1 MGWHIESGFRY
12 RYVARIM
19 DYMDFQVRKH
29 ANVLDV
35 PGAEIYTEERPP
47 IVPMASTKLG
57 HLHGGSLGI
66 LDDIANLD
74 MPDYPM
80 KEVPFGD
87 EGEGAAPPTPAGPE
101 FPSMYMTLDRV
112 TAKLLAA
119 RPASANLAITLLSAE
134 NVLRALLKRRRPSFW
149 PGEKRESL
157 LKKFLL

>member
-1 MGWHIESGFRY
+1 
-12 RYVARIM
+12 M

-80 KEVPFGD
+80 KEIPFG
-87 EGEGAAPPTPAGPE
+87 T
-101 FPSMYMTLDRV
+101 RV
-112 TAKLLAA
+112 K
-119 RPASANLAITLLSAE
+119 
-134 NVLRALLKRRRPSFW
+134 ALHRRRPQGLS
-149 PGEKRESL
+149 SQVCT
-157 LKKFLL
+157 